1 MQLEISQVVIT
12 IVVACLFLWRISYGT
27 NNGLFAEAAGLIAV
41 IASFVA
47 VYFAM
52 RIAGN
57 LIGNNYG
64 DIIPKVGYLFVAFFI
79 YSLMTRIG
87 KALREIRQIPIL
99 GQFDRLL
106 GAILGFIEA
115 YLTIYI
121 VEYITGLSSIF
132 EKTC

>member
-27 NNGLFAEAAGLIAV
+27 NNGLFAEAAGLI
-41 IASFVA
+41 A

-115 YLTIYI
+115 YLIIYI

-132 EKTC
+132 